1 MQSVAIVAGDDVIA
15 GNLQDIYSNVISPG
29 IMQGF
34 NMSVASNPTQ
44 VSISPGV
51 GMTDSGAFIF
61 EDETNV
67 TDSLPIGGGPQNFT
81 ILYQY
86 QTTQV
91 FGGLPAALT
100 FQAGLINPD
109 TFQGGLI
116 LGWIKNPGT
125 ATLNPT
131 DFIPGRRIKL
141 TIPQA
146 KQKNEFVVNFSP
158 FATKWALVSGVAL
171 SLTEGWA
178 PSYNAIVSTLAN
190 TTAIVQNVVYYM
202 PLFVPSTGLGQLL
215 VELEVPNT
223 ANVIV
228 SFLDTDNVEY
238 SPGGG
243 AWTFISTAM
252 ERKILSVPQS
262 VALAAGQFAYIKLN
276 MTMQPGSYVKFKTLG
291 FSSYTEPF

>member
-1 MQSVAIVAGDDVIA
+1 MQSVTIVAGDDVVA
-15 GNLQDIYSNVISPG
+15 SNLQDIFSNIVSPG
-29 IMQGF
+29 ILQGF
-34 NMSVASNPTQ
+34 NLSVAANPTQ

-51 GMTDSGAFIF
+51 GMADSGSFIF
-61 EDETNV
+61 EDETKV
-67 TDSLPIGGGPQNFT
+67 TESLPIGGGPQDFT

-91 FGGLPAALT
+91 FGGTPAVLT
-100 FQAGLINPD
+100 FQQGLINPD

-146 KQKNEFVVNFSP
+146 KQKNEFVITFSP

-171 SLTEGWA
+171 SLSEGWA
-178 PSYNAIVSTLAN
+178 PAYNAIVSTLSN
-190 TTAIVQNVVYYM
+190 TTASVQNVVYHL
-202 PLFVPSTGLGQLL
+202 PIIVPSTGLGQLL
-215 VELEVPNT
+215 LELEVPNT
-223 ANVIV
+223 ANVIT
-228 SFLDTDNVEY
+228 SFLDTANAEY
-238 SPGGG
+238 SAG
-243 AWTFISTAM
+243 ASWTFIATAM

-262 VALAAGQFAYIKLN
+262 VSLEAGKMAFLKLN
-276 MTMQPGSYVKFKTLG
+276 MTLQPGSYVKFKTLG